1 MVPKSMA
8 PNGPGLP
15 PLGLQLRPSFPRPSL
30 DSWLAQRVRRFVLCG
45 CGAAGLVRLDDA
57 PLWLLVALGFES
69 PRDALLSPGGSHGPR
84 HGGSVPVVSS
94 RGIAQRPYRRVTP
107 GSPSPAREDVVAVEE
122 PLEIRVSGDRLAV
135 TMRTPGHDAQLAA
148 GFLLS
153 EGIIRSADDLG
164 TLSHCGRVD
173 EPGYGNVLDVL
184 PAPGTQFAWERMAS
198 TRRGT
203 LTTAA
208 CGVCGREQIDDLLAL
223 VEPLGE
229 TPPID
234 AALVASAPDR
244 LRAAQQAFERTGGTH
259 AAMVLAADGTVLSM
273 YEDVG
278 RHNAV
283 DKAVGA
289 LVLASRIGPC
299 RTPAAGPR
307 PAVLAVSG
315 RSSFEMVQKAAV
327 ARIPV
332 LASVGAGSSLAV
344 DLAERAGVT
353 LATFVRGGSFNLYTH
368 PERIREL
375 VSTVGKRTEDG
386 ALP

>member
-1 MVPKSMA
+1 MT
-8 PNGPGLP
+8 G
-15 PLGLQLRPSFPRPSL
+15 
-30 DSWLAQRVRRFVLCG
+30 
-45 CGAAGLVRLDDA
+45 GAAT
-57 PLWLLVALGFES
+57 PL
-69 PRDALLSPGGSHGPR
+69 R
-84 HGGSVPVVSS
+84 
-94 RGIAQRPYRRVTP
+94 Q
-107 GSPSPAREDVVAVEE
+107 DVVAVEE
-122 PLEIRVSGDRLAV
+122 PLEIRVAGDTVAI

-164 TLSHCGRVD
+164 TLSHCGRAD
-173 EPGYGNVLDVL
+173 EPGYGNALDVI
-184 PAPGTQFAWERMAS
+184 PAPGVHLDWERVAA

-208 CGVCGREQIDDLLAL
+208 CGVCGRQEIDDLLAL
-223 VEPLGE
+223 VEPLTEGP
-229 TPPID
+229 TVD
-234 AALVASAPDR
+234 AALIASAPDR

-259 AAMVLAADGTVLSM
+259 AAMILAADGTLLAV

-289 LVLASRIGPC
+289 LVLAGRIGPC
-299 RTPAAGPR
+299 REPPLGPA

-332 LASVGAGSSLAV
+332 VASVGAASSLAV

-353 LATFVRGGSFNLYTH
+353 LATFVRGGAFNLYTH
-368 PERIREL
+368 PRRIREQATF
-375 VSTVGKRTEDG
+375 VEGKTADSQLR
-386 ALP
+386 